1 MAERIVKK
9 VVIEVDDKGSLKRTN
24 KDSQTLNRNMKG
36 LSQQSSN
43 ASKNFSKQAQGMQ
56 GILVPAYAEVAARV
70 FALTAAYQALS
81 KASDFRILMQGQAEY
96 AKRTGKNMGDI
107 SKQVQKASKGML
119 SFADASSAVALAST
133 SGISSGQ
140 ITRMTKLAVDSST
153 ALGRSVTDTMDRL
166 TRGIVKAEPEIL
178 DEIGVIIRL
187 DKVYKDYAES
197 VSKSTQELSE
207 GEKAHARFTAITN
220 QLEQKFGGIADNIDP
235 NYMRAAAATVM
246 DVVMQISS
254 AASKIF
260 DPILKFLS
268 ESKSTIVVI
277 LAVIMKTLAG
287 KVLPVFGGFGKAI
300 AEVPKRMSKNVQDL
314 DARIKAMNK
323 SIAVSRTMATNLNA
337 GINKALPAQWRG
349 AAFKTAGSGVG
360 GQVTKLR
367 SMNAT
372 IARAT
377 REMGTGTKI
386 TSGKYAG
393 MTRNDLVKL
402 RQDYAALRVEVGKT
416 HTRMEVGYNK
426 AKLVGLQFNKVLKQ
440 TSLAFTEAAKS
451 AAMYFTRTKRLIA
464 DRGFIS
470 GTVVAVKLLT
480 RQWQQASAAATLYG
494 RTVQKVA
501 VVTAAFGAIAA
512 AAAAAVNA
520 LFGIIMWLT
529 LIVSLGKMILDLFV
543 DFDTPFKRAADAA
556 KTLNDELKE
565 QETLLSQ
572 KHAGI
577 NFDGAAKSFD
587 DAMSNAT
594 FADNFATSL
603 YESTSKAMKSLS
615 AEMGEMGF
623 WEGAFDWIKDL
634 FGMGSLDYQKKAIQR
649 EISLT
654 GQGPNGANILSEL
667 ATKYG
672 MTGTTRVDNFD
683 KLYQQYF
690 AGVYET
696 QGLEGA
702 VKNLIA
708 SAGFELKGGSLTR
721 GQFEKVDGT
730 TRPKTIMDLF
740 NDDEFKKLDSEKQT
754 AKLLEIFTD
763 LNEAQKK
770 VAETAKEAKENL
782 VEMTDAFDSL
792 SKNQK
797 KFTDKLLIKTS
808 VHDMAVDQKKLQAIF
823 AKESVSNATKLLAL
837 QDRGMI
843 PSRFK
848 DTKVY
853 EGLIKAQEGGDQKTI
868 SLAAENM
875 YSALGEEVNS
885 ILGDLQDWVKI
896 DDQLTSNVV
905 SRLTAEKEIMFL
917 NKFASKTGRDDIM
930 LKEAL
935 LAQRKIAEAQT
946 VYETMQFQNQAAAAQ
961 GNKPVYSLNKM
972 NQAKANID
980 KMKQERRLNIGY
992 AQNAYSLSQ
1001 AELGRKGTI
1010 SGRYEAIRD
1019 DLGALSPM
1027 EDLALDAEMAHEY
1040 KKAAA
1045 DFVNSIGQGAGDIKA
1060 HLTNIHDI
1068 LDRTGGMNDFLDTLR
1083 QQGYGKYLDLSESN
1097 QNNLIRYFAGSKEDK
1112 AIPAKIKAATLE
1124 IKKLQLEERYRTD
1137 SKEVLNFRQKVAEIE
1152 LNVVDKGNALIQKQ
1166 LALAVAIEKAELRV
1180 RNEQIEEDLGWL
1192 KDSIKSIGDAFGN
1205 AIKQGLNDVFMNRGF
1220 SMDKF
1225 RNTMAQGFAGAAS
1238 NNIGNMAQK
1247 AVFGNQGFLASA
1259 LRGTALA
1266 PFVDD
1271 LFPKTQLEVAQASLE
1286 VLKEIRDGKGG
1297 IGAMMAGPFSYLQG
1311 EGSSNQSTAKGA
1323 LALFFEN
1330 LFGKLFGG
1338 ATGGYAKGGFRA
1350 FANGGMV
1357 NRPTLGLLGEGRYNE
1372 AVVPLPDGR
1381 SIPVTGS
1388 TGDVTVNVRI
1398 DSDGG
1403 SQVEVDGGESAKR
1416 LGFMV
1421 SQAVQSE
1428 IVQQQRPG
1436 GLLNSYG

>member
-81 KASDFRILMQGQAEY
+81 RASDFRILMQGQAEY

-416 HTRMEVGYNK
+416 HSQMEVGYNK

-451 AAMYFTRTKRLIA
+451 AAIYFTRTKRLIA
-464 DRGFIS
+464 DKGFIS
-470 GTVVAVKLLT
+470 GTVIAVKLLT
-480 RQWQQASAAATLYG
+480 RQWQMASAAATLYG
-494 RTVQKVA
+494 RTIQKVA

-512 AAAAAVNA
+512 AAATAVNA
-520 LFGIIMWLT
+520 IFGIIMWLT

-577 NFDGAAKSFD
+577 NFEGAAASFD
-587 DAMSNAT
+587 EAMSNAT

-672 MTGTTRVDNFD
+672 MTGTSRVDNFD
-683 KLYQQYF
+683 KMYQSYL
-690 AGVYET
+690 AGNYE
-696 QGLEGA
+696 E
-702 VKNLIA
+702 K
-708 SAGFELKGGSLTR
+708 GSLGLLQNAAGLLGIKIKDGFTKK
-721 GQFEKVDGT
+721 QFETVEGT
-730 TRPKTIMDLF
+730 MRPQTIMDLF
-740 NDDEFKKLDSEKQT
+740 NDKDFKKLDSEKQT

-770 VAETAKEAKENL
+770 VAETAKAAKENL

-823 AKESVSNATKLLAL
+823 AKEGVSNATKLLAL

-843 PSRFK
+843 PDKFK
-848 DTKVY
+848 KLDAYTS
-853 EGLIKAQEGGDQKTI
+853 LLAAQKDGDQDATK
-868 SLAAENM
+868 LAAANM
-875 YSALGEEVNS
+875 YSALGKEVNS

-896 DDQLTSNVV
+896 DDTLTSNVT
-905 SRLTAEKEIMFL
+905 SRLTAEREIMFL

-930 LKEAL
+930 RKEAL
-935 LAQRKIAEAQT
+935 LAERKINEAQT
-946 VYETMQFQNQAAAAQ
+946 VYDTMQFQNEAAAAQ

-972 NQAKANID
+972 GQAKANID
-980 KMKQERRLNIGY
+980 KMKQERRLKIGY

-1019 DLGALSPM
+1019 DLGDMSPM

-1259 LRGTALA
+1259 LRGTALE

-1297 IGAMMAGPFSYLQG
+1297 IGAMMAGPFSYLQN
-1311 EGSSNQSTAKGA
+1311 EGSSNQNTAKGA

-1388 TGDVTVNVRI
+1388 TGDVTVNVSI